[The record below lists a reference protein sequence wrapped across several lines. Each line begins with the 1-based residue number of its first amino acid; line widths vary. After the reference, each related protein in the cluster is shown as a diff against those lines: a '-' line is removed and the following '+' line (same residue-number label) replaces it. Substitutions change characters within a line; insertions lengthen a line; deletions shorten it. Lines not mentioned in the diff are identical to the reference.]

1 MYEETDVNQQK
12 PKITKE
18 ALMTVYNNLIEDLY
32 PNLHEMGLMPDS
44 IYYNYKPKRFIINPT
59 SKPSPLLDGYFGGGS
74 NDITSYPLIGQ

>member
-1 MYEETDVNQQK
+1 MYEETNANQQK

-18 ALMTVYNNLIEDLY
+18 ALMTVYNNLLEELY
-32 PNLHEMGLMPDS
+32 PNLHEMGLVPDS

-59 SKPSPLLDGYFGGGS
+59 SKLDGYFGGGS